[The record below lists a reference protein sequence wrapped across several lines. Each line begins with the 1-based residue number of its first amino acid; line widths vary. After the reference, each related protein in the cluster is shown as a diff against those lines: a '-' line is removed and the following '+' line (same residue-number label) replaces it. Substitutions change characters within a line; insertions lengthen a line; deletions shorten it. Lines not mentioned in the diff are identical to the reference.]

1 MKTKLFT
8 LCLAAI
14 MALGLQAQTYT
25 ITGKA
30 PKGEKQI
37 FVTHY
42 TTRQRDTIDVAQNG
56 SFKLTLDAAKD
67 QIVAFLTE
75 NSMDLY
81 AVVDNNLTV
90 DLVNMKVS
98 GSEENTLLSNYQS
111 TYSAESK
118 ELERIAIEI
127 KPYIKDEKQIPDS
140 IMAELRK
147 AREAYG
153 NKVAEVA
160 RKVSKEHTDK
170 LFPAAFLKMAQY
182 DLEKD
187 ELIAIAKSGAK
198 FMEADMMKGLKKNA
212 QAWERQSIGQ
222 SVTDLVMPDTTGV
235 ERHLTDFVG
244 HGQYVLVDF
253 WASWCGPCRQEMPNV
268 KAAYA
273 KYHDKG
279 FDIVGVSFDNKRE
292 AWVNAIK
299 KLELPWHHI
308 SDLKGWKCAA
318 SEVYGINSIPAT
330 ILFNPKG
337 KVIATDLR
345 GEALDKKLE
354 EIFK

>member
-8 LCLAAI
+8 LCLATI

-56 SFKLTLDAAKD
+56 NFKLTLDAAKD

-127 KPYIKDEKQIPDS
+127 KPYIKDKKQIPDS
-140 IMAELRK
+140 IRAELGK

-330 ILFNPKG
+330 ILFNPEG

>member
-1 MKTKLFT
+1 MKAKLFT
-8 LCLAAI
+8 LGLAAI

-25 ITGKA
+25 VTGKA

-42 TTRQRDTIDVAQNG
+42 APHKSDTIDVAKNG
-56 SFKLTLDAAKD
+56 KFKLTLDAAKD
-67 QIVAFLTE
+67 QIVAFGTE
-75 NSMDLY
+75 TSMKLC
-81 AVVDNNLTV
+81 AVVDNNLKV
-90 DLVNMKVS
+90 DLIRMKVS
-98 GSEENTLLSNYQS
+98 GSEENALLSHYQS

-118 ELERIAIEI
+118 EMERITIAAM
-127 KPYIKDEKQIPDS
+127 PYVKNNEKIPDS
-140 IMAELRK
+140 IMDEYRK
-147 AREAYG
+147 ANEAYF
-153 NKVAEVA
+153 NQVTALA

-170 LFPAAFLKMAQY
+170 LFPAAILRTAQY
-182 DLEKD
+182 NMEKD

-198 FMEADMMKGLKKNA
+198 FMEADMLNDLKERVKG
-212 QAWERQSIGQ
+212 WERQGIGQ
-222 SVTDLVMPDTTGV
+222 SVTDLVMADTAGV
-235 ERHLTDFVG
+235 ERHLTEFVG

-268 KAAYA
+268 KAAYE

-299 KLELPWHHI
+299 KLDLPWHHI
-308 SDLKGWKCAA
+308 SDLKGWECAA
-318 SEVYGINSIPAT
+318 SDVYGINSIPAT
-330 ILFNPKG
+330 LLFNPEG
-337 KVIATDLR
+337 KVIAAGLR
-345 GEALDKKLE
+345 GEELDKKLE

>member
-1 MKTKLFT
+1 MKAKLFT
-8 LCLAAI
+8 LGLAAI
-14 MALGLQAQTYT
+14 MGLGLQAQIYT
-25 ITGKA
+25 VTGKA

-42 TTRQRDTIDVAQNG
+42 TPHKLDTIDVAKNG
-56 SFKLTLDAAKD
+56 RFKLTLDAAKD
-67 QIVAFLTE
+67 QIVAFATE
-75 NSMDLY
+75 TSMKLC
-81 AVVDNNLTV
+81 AVVDNNLKV
-90 DLVNMKVS
+90 DLIRMKVS
-98 GSEENTLLSNYQS
+98 GSEENALLSHYQS

-118 ELERIAIEI
+118 EMERITIAAM
-127 KPYIKDEKQIPDS
+127 PYVKNNEKIPDS
-140 IMAELRK
+140 IMAEYRK
-147 AREAYG
+147 ANEAYF
-153 NKVAEVA
+153 NQVTALT
-160 RKVSKEHTDK
+160 RMVSKAHADK
-170 LFPAAFLKMAQY
+170 LFPAAFLRTAQY
-182 DLEKD
+182 NMEKD

-198 FMEADMMKGLKKNA
+198 FMEADILKDLKEHVKG
-212 QAWERQSIGQ
+212 WERQGIGQ
-222 SVTDLVMPDTTGV
+222 SVADLVMADTAGV
-235 ERHLTDFVG
+235 ERHLTEFVG
-244 HGQYVLVDF
+244 HGKYVLVDF

-268 KAAYA
+268 KAAYE

-330 ILFNPKG
+330 LLFNPEG
-337 KVIATDLR
+337 KVIAAGLR
-345 GEALDKKLE
+345 GEELDKKLE